1 MPRSL
6 VFQLGD
12 RDYSFKMAKV
22 DRSKLY
28 GYKQLKVLDESD
40 EPCELATLA
49 GDGRTLVGR
58 GGTGLGWLDVDGGWQ
73 DKDDL
78 KPVDAEGN
86 EITPVPSSFAEPIK
100 LFDTATPEEY
110 LECNVRLVYALE
122 TESNDIQDI
131 MSELERG
138 TIFSFPYSYRGGLE
152 ADMGFVLLNDA
163 GELMMAVG
171 DPTRIEFIGLQAAV
185 PVVTEEEADSAD
197 GGLMDFDMI

>member
-1 MPRSL
+1 M
-6 VFQLGD
+6 
-12 RDYSFKMAKV
+12 
-22 DRSKLY
+22 
-28 GYKQLKVLDESD
+28 
-40 EPCELATLA
+40 
-49 GDGRTLVGR
+49 
-58 GGTGLGWLDVDGGWQ
+58 
-73 DKDDL
+73 
-78 KPVDAEGN
+78 
-86 EITPVPSSFAEPIK
+86 
-100 LFDTATPEEY
+100 
-110 LECNVRLVYALE
+110 RLVYALE